1 MRIKTLLIVNYAA
14 AGFSI
19 MVNASAGTV
28 DPELARR
35 LVDSAPDGYVT
46 VIIGMADKFDV
57 KSLKLSGSQRRAE
70 LVRGLKDKA
79 AAAQQPVI
87 ALLVKNGIANSKQLW
102 LINSLAARVPVQ
114 LVPELAAAI
123 PVDTVRLDRQIT
135 LETGMPGGFAAAQW
149 NISAVRADA
158 VWAQGVAGNGVVV
171 GAMDT
176 GVDVLHP
183 DLAPRWRGG
192 NNSWFDPHGEH
203 TAPYDAN
210 GHGTQ
215 TTSLIVGGDAS
226 GNAIGMAPAAQWIA
240 AKIFDDADNSTV
252 SAIHAGFQWMLDP
265 DNNPDTD
272 DAADV
277 VNNSWNILSTLD
289 QCDTE
294 FQADI
299 QILRAAGI
307 AVVFAAGNNGS
318 ASSTSLS
325 PANNT
330 GSLAIGAVDEFLGAG
345 YFSSRGPSACGGGL
359 YPQLSAPGVNVR
371 TADLTF
377 GGIFLNSYA
386 YNNGTSYSAAHVAGA
401 FALLQSGFPD
411 STLQQRESA
420 LMQTAIDLGD
430 AGADNTYG
438 YGMMDAAAAYDVLV
452 NNNPGPVD
460 ADGDGMTADQDCND
474 SDASIYPGATEIK
487 FDGIDQDCNGYDLT
501 IVITRA
507 VYNTRRGILS
517 VTATSSLGSAAG
529 LILSGYGNMQ
539 WNNRKNFWSISAR
552 APGGNPGA
560 ITVTGVEGSETAA
573 TLLK

>member
-1 MRIKTLLIVNYAA
+1 MRIKTLLTVNYAA
-14 AGFSI
+14 AGFS
-19 MVNASAGTV
+19 VLANAYAGTV
-28 DPELARR
+28 DPELAR
-35 LVDSAPDGYVT
+35 LLAVSAPDSNVAI
-46 VIIGMADKFDV
+46 IIGMADKFDV

-70 LVRGLKDKA
+70 LVRGLQGKA
-79 AAAQQPVI
+79 AAAQQPVN
-87 ALLVKNGIANSKQLW
+87 ALLMRNGIANSKQLW
-102 LINSLAARVPVQ
+102 LINALAVQVPVQ
-114 LVPELAAAI
+114 LAPELAAAI
-123 PVDTVRLDRQIT
+123 QVDTVRLDRQIT
-135 LETGMPGGFAAAQW
+135 LEAGVPGTLAAAEW
-149 NISAVRADA
+149 NINAVNADA
-158 VWAQGVAGNGVVV
+158 VWTQGVAGEGIVV
-171 GAMDT
+171 GTMDT
-176 GVDVLHP
+176 GVDALHP

-203 TAPYDAN
+203 TTPYDAN

-226 GNAIGMAPAAQWIA
+226 GNTIGMAPAAYWIA

-277 VNNSWNILSTLD
+277 VNNSWNILSTLN

-299 QILRAAGI
+299 ETLRAAGV

-330 GSLAIGAVDEFLGAG
+330 GSLAIGAVDEFLTAG
-345 YFSSRGPSACGGGL
+345 YFSSRGPSACDGGL
-359 YPQLSAPGVNVR
+359 YPQLSAPGVNIR

-401 FALLQSGFPD
+401 LALLQSGFPD
-411 STLQQRESA
+411 STLKQRESA
-420 LMQTAIDLGD
+420 LLQTAIDLGD
-430 AGADNTYG
+430 AGADHIYG
-438 YGMMDAAAAYDVLV
+438 YGMMDVAAAYDVLV

-460 ADGDGMTADQDCND
+460 ADGDGVTTDLDCND

-487 FDGIDQDCNGYDLT
+487 FDGVDQDCNGYDLT
-501 IVITRA
+501 IDITKA
-507 VYNTRRGILS
+507 VYKSRRGILS
-517 VTATSSLGSAAG
+517 VVATSSLGSAAA
-529 LILSGYGNMQ
+529 LALSGYGNMQ
-539 WNNRKNFWSISAR
+539 WNNRKNFWSISVR
-552 APGGNPGA
+552 NVGSNPG
-560 ITVTGVEGSETAA
+560 TVTVAGVEGSESAA